1 MRMIHPS
8 ERPMVAQCENLGG
21 EQQVPILVHVQRA
34 QPLQI
39 GDERGKAGELGVGQ
53 VQLLRWG

>member
-1 MRMIHPS
+1 
-8 ERPMVAQCENLGG
+8 MVAQCENLGG